1 MAFFFYDGRCAVCG
15 RLAQT
20 LTRLSPGLSC
30 VAGSADDPSQP
41 ADVRANIA
49 EHAVYL
55 GDDGTL
61 ALGHRAIGE
70 ALWRHGRNF
79 GVRLAG
85 RALLICALS
94 PIYTLGYRLFSR
106 NRARI
111 GRAMGLGACES
122 GGCAVPRG

>member
-1 MAFFFYDGRCAVCG
+1 MAFFFYVAHCAGCE
-15 RLAQT
+15 RLAQI
-20 LTRLSPGLSC
+20 LTRLSAGVSC
-30 VAGSADDPSQP
+30 VAGSADDPAQP

-85 RALLICALS
+85 RALLICVLS
-94 PIYTLGYRLFSR
+94 PVYALGYRLFSH
-106 NRARI
+106 NRGRI

-122 GGCAVPRG
+122 GGCAVSRG